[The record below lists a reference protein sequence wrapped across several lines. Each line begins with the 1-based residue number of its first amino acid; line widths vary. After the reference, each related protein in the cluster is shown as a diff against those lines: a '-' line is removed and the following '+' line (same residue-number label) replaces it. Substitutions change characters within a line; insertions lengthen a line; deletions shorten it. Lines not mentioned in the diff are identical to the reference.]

1 VSSRDRSE
9 VVGGQAGLAAI
20 TAAETHGEL
29 GEVEISTVRAR
40 GYWEQVWR
48 RFRSD
53 KVAIASAIFIL
64 LLAVVLVGGGPIA
77 EHYLGHGP
85 TAINQNAGQDPV
97 TFLPVGPWSHVK
109 CADFYPP
116 PSGCTGKA
124 ANTTQLY
131 VLGADGSLGHDEFLR
146 LLYGG
151 RVSLEVAIL
160 ATIATMLIAIIL
172 GTLAGY
178 YRGLIDTAI
187 SRVIELTMVFPALL
201 FIIALSATVGP
212 RLNHI
217 TFHGAFV
224 PGVLTLV
231 MVFAI
236 FGWFYPARILRAQVL
251 SLREKEFVEAA
262 RMVGASDGRIMRS
275 HVVPHLIAP
284 IIVYSTL
291 TVATFILLE
300 AGLSFLGLG
309 IDPQNPSWGNLL
321 SSGPDYYT
329 TQPWLMVWPG
339 LAILST
345 TLAFNL
351 LGDGIRDAV
360 DPRSTR

>member
-1 VSSRDRSE
+1 MPK
-9 VVGGQAGLAAI
+9 GCKAG
-20 TAAETHGEL
+20 E
-29 GEVEISTVRAR
+29 
-40 GYWEQVWR
+40 
-48 RFRSD
+48 
-53 KVAIASAIFIL
+53 K
-64 LLAVVLVGGGPIA
+64 
-77 EHYLGHGP
+77 
-85 TAINQNAGQDPV
+85 
-97 TFLPVGPWSHVK
+97 
-109 CADFYPP
+109 
-116 PSGCTGKA
+116 
-124 ANTTQLY
+124 QLF
-131 VLGADGSLGHDEFLR
+131 VLGADGNLGHDEFLR

-160 ATIATMLIAIIL
+160 ATIATMIIAIIL

-212 RLNHI
+212 RLNDI
-217 TFHGAFV
+217 TFGVFV
-224 PGVLTLV
+224 PGVVTLIV
-231 MVFAI
+231 IFAM

-275 HVVPHLIAP
+275 HIVPHLIAP
-284 IIVYSTL
+284 IVVYSTL
-291 TVATFILLE
+291 TVATYILLE

-321 SSGPDYYT
+321 STGPTYYT

-339 LAILST
+339 VAILST

-351 LGDGIRDAV
+351 LGDGIRDAI

>member
-1 VSSRDRSE
+1 MSPDRKE
-9 VVGGQAGLAAI
+9 VVGGQAGLAGI
-20 TAAETHGEL
+20 TAAETGGHL
-29 GEVEISTVRAR
+29 GETELNVRAR

-53 KVAIASAIFIL
+53 KVAIGSAIFIVF
-64 LLAVVLVGGGPIA
+64 LALVVIFGGPIA
-77 EHYLGHGP
+77 ERAVGHSA
-85 TAINQNAGQDPV
+85 TAINLTAGLHPPDS
-97 TFLPVGPWSHVK
+97 LPVGPLSHVK
-109 CADFYPP
+109 CKDFAPVP
-116 PSGCTGKA
+116 KGCKA
-124 ANTTQLY
+124 GEKQLF
-131 VLGADGSLGHDEFLR
+131 VLGADGNLGHDEFLR

-151 RVSLEVAIL
+151 RVSLEVAIM
-160 ATIATMLIAIIL
+160 ATIATMIIAIIL

-212 RLNHI
+212 RLNDI
-217 TFHGAFV
+217 TFGVFV
-224 PGVLTLV
+224 PGVVTLIV
-231 MVFAI
+231 IFAI

-262 RMVGASDGRIMRS
+262 RMIGASDARIMRS
-275 HVVPHLIAP
+275 HIIPHLIAP
-284 IIVYSTL
+284 IVVYSTL
-291 TVATFILLE
+291 TVATYILLE

-309 IDPQNPSWGNLL
+309 IDPVNPSWGNLL
-321 SSGPDYYT
+321 STGPTYYT

-351 LGDGIRDAV
+351 LGDGIRDAI